1 MNKVIIITAP
11 SGAGK
16 TTIVRR
22 LIQAHPSLAFS
33 VSAATREQRAQEVNG
48 VDYYFLSQSEF
59 ENKIRENAF
68 LEYEEVYA
76 GNYYGTLKSE
86 VERLWALN
94 KTVVF
99 DIDVKG
105 ALNIKKILKDDAL
118 SIFIMPPNKE
128 TLMERLNGRKTET
141 QEKINMRIA
150 KADIELEY
158 ADKFDYCVV
167 NDQLE
172 VAIKEVEEIIEIF
185 LHKPLVH

>member
-22 LIQAHPSLAFS
+22 LIQAYPSLAFS

-48 VDYYFLSQSEF
+48 VDYYFLSQGEF
-59 ENKIRENAF
+59 EKKIREDAF

-86 VERLWALN
+86 VERLWALD

-105 ALNIKKILKDDAL
+105 AINIKKILKENAL

-128 TLMERLNGRKTET
+128 TLIDRLRGRKTET
-141 QEKINMRIA
+141 QEKINMRIS

-167 NDQLE
+167 NDQ
-172 VAIKEVEEIIEIF
+172 
-185 LHKPLVH
+185 